1 MKYSLKK
8 NIFFLLSF
16 SMSGVVI
23 LSNYLVQFP
32 FRYFNLETIL
42 TYGAFSYPIA
52 FLITDLTNKTFG
64 SIQAKKVVYFG
75 FFTGVIISIILSI
88 KQIDLIFYRIAI
100 ASGVAFLIAQLL
112 DIKIFDKLK
121 NRIWFIPPLVSSL
134 ISSTID
140 TFLFFSLAFFG
151 SGVTWVTLAFGDL
164 CVKFFITVL
173 MLVPFRIIL
182 ILFKRS
188 SILKKI

>member
-1 MKYSLKK
+1 MKDSLKK
-8 NIFFLLSF
+8 NIFFLLAF
-16 SMSGVVI
+16 SMSGVV
-23 LSNYLVQFP
+23 
-32 FRYFNLETIL
+32 
-42 TYGAFSYPIA
+42 
-52 FLITDLTNKTFG
+52 
-64 SIQAKKVVYFG
+64 
-75 FFTGVIISIILSI
+75 ILSI

-112 DIKIFDKLK
+112 DIKIFDRLK

-164 CVKFFITVL
+164 SVKFFITIL

-182 ILFKRS
+182 ILFKRN

>member
-1 MKYSLKK
+1 MKDSLKK
-8 NIFFLLSF
+8 NIFFLLAF

-32 FRYFNLETIL
+32 FRYFNLEAVL

-64 SIQAKKVVYFG
+64 SVQAKKVVYFG

-112 DIKIFDKLK
+112 DIKIFDRLK

-164 CVKFFITVL
+164 SVKFFITIL

-182 ILFKRS
+182 ILFKRN